1 MLQHYNAHK
10 GSVNEINFHPSGLYM
25 ASGSD
30 DSKVKI
36 WDLRKG
42 KALYSLYSHTGAVN
56 AVDFSFAGDYFATG
70 GVDKNLLF
78 WKSNFYH
85 SNTREEDLVAP
96 KVKVVNEKVVKFPS
110 KVEVA
115 EDQSIQGS
123 MMRNS
128 MVREKLGN
136 EVLLLDAA
144 PQGDVTL
151 GQSGFDLPTSQRQN
165 VVEVNADDKINNNLD
180 RIMGQVDKILIMLKV
195 EIF

>member
-25 ASGSD
+25 ASCSD

-56 AVDFSFAGDYFATG
+56 TVDFSFAGDYFATG

-110 KVEVA
+110 KVEVGD
-115 EDQSIQGS
+115 DQSMQGS
-123 MMRNS
+123 MLRQS
-128 MVREKLGN
+128 MVRDKLGN
-136 EVLLLDAA
+136 EVLLLDGA
-144 PQGDVTL
+144 PQADVTL

-165 VVEVNADDKINNNLD
+165 VVEVDADDKINNNLD

-195 EIF
+195 SK